1 MFIQANIVNV
11 VTIIVTILISLFFRD
26 IKSIPAIYIVF
37 LCYIDIW
44 FFKIAFEY
52 QRITLI
58 ISRIAKLN
66 HSLFSIPELQILM
79 TDNSVAFL
87 LFLKSFLTGFII
99 GYFLLNSLIFLI
111 LFLLFQYLLNFLIPA
126 YIPYSNLF
134 ILIDKE
140 INKRNIRNA
149 EEYIEKIKLKK
160 YFEEM
165 PHTSNYE
172 NWAFR
177 KYGNELLA
185 IK

>member
-1 MFIQANIVNV
+1 MFIQANISNIV
-11 VTIIVTILISLFFRD
+11 IIIIAILISFFLRD
-26 IKSIPAIYIVF
+26 IKSIPVIYIVF
-37 LCYIDIW
+37 LCYVDIW

-66 HSLFSIPELQILM
+66 HSHFSIPELQILM
-79 TDNSVAFL
+79 TDNSIAFL
-87 LFLKSFLTGFII
+87 LFLKAFLTGFII

-126 YIPYSNLF
+126 YIPYNNLF
-134 ILIDKE
+134 MLINKE
-140 INKRNIRNA
+140 INKKNIRNA

-160 YFEEM
+160 YFEEI
-165 PHTSNYE
+165 PHTPNYE
-172 NWAFR
+172 NWAFK
-177 KYGNELLA
+177 KYGKDLMI